1 MSRMKDNDAEME
13 IDDLEA
19 ELELRNGEIGSL
31 GLYIQQLEKW
41 QEAAEALLRLLLPD
55 RKKGCL
61 CVNCLREEIAARGVV
76 VQRED
81 TAFATQK

>member
-1 MSRMKDNDAEME
+1 MSGMKNNDAEME
-13 IDDLEA
+13 IADLEA

-31 GLYIQQLEKW
+31 AYYIQELEKW
-41 QEAAEALLRLLLPD
+41 QEAAEVLLRQLLAD

-61 CVNCLREEIAARGVV
+61 CLNCLREEIAARGVV